1 MAIIIELFEAAA
13 AAALLTSTATI
24 RRGRQK
30 NEGGKVA
37 GRWREGAGSFAVFFS
52 PTKQS

>member
-1 MAIIIELFEAAA
+1 MAIIIELIEAAA

-37 GRWREGAGSFAVFFS
+37 GRGWVLRGFFS